1 VGHQRLGTL
10 PRSKHWNEVIDL
22 ITGGADAPQIAAA
35 ASVAAETTMIDAASD
50 PAVCFA
56 CWLLAQIPMAA
67 REQDFPIK
75 LRALGVD
82 VSDNPELTDVICGLM
97 NAIDLHVGIGGSR
110 SDYGEI
116 AQLSAAEALFAM
128 ADREANVLFGAA
140 VETMRKALGG
150 LATEKQ
156 FAVLAREF
164 FARLT
169 RRHLNYF
176 LSRELSNHVGSKR
189 RFASVRE
196 HRAFEDALDLHCR
209 EATRIIKEYSGEWL
223 SKHRFEGGIDLAK
236 AGRFVSYATEKIRD
250 ELRARRGIAA

>member
-1 VGHQRLGTL
+1 MGHQRLGTL
-10 PRSKHWNEVIDL
+10 PRSKHWNEVIQL
-22 ITGGADAPQIAAA
+22 ITSGADAPQIAAA
-35 ASVAAETTMIDAASD
+35 TSVAAETTMIDAASD
-50 PAVCFA
+50 AAVCFA

-67 REQDFPIK
+67 REQDFSAK
-75 LRALGVD
+75 LRVLGMD
-82 VSDNPELTDVICGLM
+82 VSDKPDLTEIVCGLM
-97 NAIDLHVGIGGSR
+97 DAIDHHVSR
-110 SDYGEI
+110 EGFRTDYGEI
-116 AQLSAAEALFAM
+116 AQLSAAEALYAI
-128 ADREANVLFGAA
+128 ADREAHLIPYS
-140 VETMRKALGG
+140 ETTRSALGG

-169 RRHLNYF
+169 RRHLDYF
-176 LSRELSNHVGSKR
+176 LSRELSNHVGPNR

-250 ELRARRGIAA
+250 ELRARREIAA